1 MKTVYLI
8 SCVAQKAKTRRPA
21 EELYISDWFKK
32 ARSYVES
39 RVGPQDCWYILSAK
53 HHLAKPSKVISPYNE
68 TLAAM
73 SKPNRLQW
81 GERILTQLRPILNGG
96 DSVVILAGI
105 RYREFL
111 ESPLRS
117 SGCTVE
123 VPMKGLGIGQ
133 QKAWLLSH
141 TDH

>member
-21 EELYISDWFKK
+21 EELYISDWFRK

-39 RVGPQDCWYILSAK
+39 RIGPQDRWYILSAK
-53 HHLAKPSKVISPYNE
+53 HHLVEPSQRIAPYNE
-68 TLAAM
+68 TLSDMTKLA
-73 SKPNRLQW
+73 RLQW
-81 GERILTQLRPILNGG
+81 SALILTQLRPILNAG
-96 DSVVILAGI
+96 DSVVILAGL

-111 ESPLRS
+111 ESPLRAS
-117 SGCTVE
+117 YPVE
-123 VPMKGLGIGQ
+123 IPLKGLGIGQ